1 MADIVRLDTC
11 SGQVRPVKL
20 YGVLGRKFG
29 RSFNLAVDCAGEAIA
44 ALDAQ
49 LPGFGKYLLESK
61 DKGLGYA
68 VFYGKRNLSEDELRQ
83 FCGADEIRI
92 APIVLGHKNG
102 GWLQIVLGVVLL
114 FAAAVAGL
122 FQMYPLSAALGQ
134 MGWAMIIGGVI
145 QLLTPQPKGVGSQDR
160 PENTPS
166 ATFNGPINTQAQ
178 GQPVPVV
185 YGRCKVGSK
194 VLSAGITAVDQAI
207 IPTGTAADGGGA
219 GSGGGGGGGAP
230 PWHAEFLES

>member
-1 MADIVRLDTC
+1 MSDMVTT
-11 SGQVRPVKL
+11 GQVRTVKL
-20 YGVLGRKFG
+20 YGKLGAKFG
-29 RSFNLAVDCAGEAIA
+29 RVHHFAVDSAGEAIA
-44 ALDAQ
+44 ALDSQ
-49 LPGFGKYLLESK
+49 LPGFGEHLLKSK
-61 DKGLGYA
+61 DMGLGYS
-68 VFYGKRNLSEDELRQ
+68 VFYGKRNLGEDELRN
-83 FCGADEIRI
+83 FCGHEEIRI

-102 GWLQIVLGVVLL
+102 GWLQIVMGAVL
-114 FAAAVAGL
+114 FAVGAFIELGSVGL
-122 FQMYPLSAALGQ
+122 LSPIGVPLMSLGIS
-134 MGWAMIIGGVI
+134 MMIGGVV
-145 QLLTPQPKGVGSQDR
+145 QLLTPTPKGSGSQDR

-166 ATFNGPINTQAQ
+166 AYFNGPINTQAQ

-207 IPTGTAADGGGA
+207 IPTGTASGGGGA

>member
-1 MADIVRLDTC
+1 MADMVSTPQVRTVRL
-11 SGQVRPVKL
+11 
-20 YGVLGRKFG
+20 YGTLGTKFG
-29 RSFNLAVDCAGEAIA
+29 RVHHFAIDSAGEAIA
-44 ALDAQ
+44 ALDSQ
-49 LPGFGKYLLESK
+49 LPGFGEYLLKSK
-61 DKGLGYA
+61 DMGLGYA
-68 VFYGKRNLSEDELRQ
+68 VFYGKRNLAEDQLRD
-83 FCGADEIRI
+83 FCGHEDIRI

-102 GWLQIVLGVVLL
+102 GWLQIVLGAVLFVVGAFIELGSYG
-114 FAAAVAGL
+114 A
-122 FQMYPLSAALGQ
+122 LSAIGVPMMQ
-134 MGWAMIIGGVI
+134 MGIAMMIGGVI

-207 IPTGTAADGGGA
+207 IPTGTAASGGGQ

-230 PWHAEFLES
+230 PWHAELIEG